1 MTILTVS
8 CMVYFCLC
16 YFYLFILS
24 YLQFNI
30 ATNGLDSY
38 DEYQDKHYTPT
49 DGDFIPPSRGKL
61 LLCVGGMNEA
71 IDFKVDLGK

>member
-30 ATNGLDSY
+30 ATNGLDGY
-38 DEYQDKHYTPT
+38 DEYQDKHYIHHQTVT
-49 DGDFIPPSRGKL
+49 SYHQA
-61 LLCVGGMNEA
+61 EA
-71 IDFKVDLGK
+71 SCYCM